1 MARGLPGSSAGSCA
15 LLRANPAKG
24 VGLSAAKVPMTRRAV
39 FPFRLK
45 LTIAGA
51 LLALVPLAIVGWL
64 LLDVNADAVRT
75 HAREHDLAVADDVS
89 RTLGTSFVA
98 AQDALDAIGR
108 VLVDRSL
115 PEDATLALATALV
128 SGSEE
133 LDHVAVYAADGSL
146 IDVIKEEGA
155 RAVVPETLPVA
166 WRQEAETHRVATGP
180 VERVAGEAPRA
191 PIVVPLRVGDALSG
205 FVLTRLSLASLQAR
219 VERLGEVRF
228 QRASA
233 SELFVVDEQGR
244 VIASADPNE
253 IFRDASTDP
262 ALEGLELGAL
272 GRLQRSGEHVHEGR
286 TYVGSVVG
294 LEARPWVVVV
304 RRPEEIVYASL
315 FRMRTIVLGTLG
327 VVLLLALFVAFVVAK
342 QITRPI
348 EALSSF
354 ARDLAARRFDR
365 RVTIETRDE
374 LGMLGDAMS
383 HAAADLEASEARIAE
398 EVAIRTDLGRYLP
411 AEIVDAVVKRE
422 QDMALG
428 GKRRTIT
435 VLFADVVGFTPIT
448 DHLAAEDVVALLNEL
463 FTILTEIVFRHG
475 GTLDKFVGDCVMA
488 MWGAP
493 TPQDDHAARA
503 LAAAE
508 DMMRW
513 LEAGNASWEA
523 KFGVKIELAIG
534 VHSGEAIV
542 GNVGSETRMEFT
554 AIGDTVNVAA
564 RLEAIARPMQVL
576 VTSEARDAAGPE
588 RFDFVDLGP
597 RALTGRAA
605 PVHLWELRT

>member
-1 MARGLPGSSAGSCA
+1 M
-15 LLRANPAKG
+15 N
-24 VGLSAAKVPMTRRAV
+24 RRAI

-45 LTIAGA
+45 LTLAGA

-89 RTLGTSFVA
+89 RTLGSSFVA
-98 AQDALDAIGR
+98 AQDSLDTIGR

-115 PEDATLALATALV
+115 PEDATLALALALV

-133 LDHVAVYAADGSL
+133 LDHVAVYAADGTL
-146 IDVIKEEGA
+146 IDVIKEHGA

-166 WRQEAETHRVATGP
+166 LRQEAETHRVATGP
-180 VERVAGEAPRA
+180 VERAAGEAPRA
-191 PIVVPLRVGDALSG
+191 PIVVPLQVDGELSG
-205 FVLTRLSLASLQAR
+205 FVLTRLSLAPLQAR

-233 SELFVVDEQGR
+233 SELFVIDEQGR
-244 VIASADPNE
+244 VLASADPGE
-253 IFRDASTDP
+253 VFRDASNDP
-262 ALEGLELGAL
+262 ALEGLDLGSL
-272 GRLQRSGEHVHEGR
+272 GGRLMRSGEHVHDGR

-294 LEARPWVVVV
+294 VEARPWIVVV

-398 EVAIRTDLGRYLP
+398 EVAIRADLGRYLP
-411 AEIVDAVVKRE
+411 AEIVEAVVKRE
-422 QDMALG
+422 QDMELG

-448 DHLAAEDVVALLNEL
+448 DRLAAEEVVALLNEL

-475 GTLDKFVGDCVMA
+475 GTIDKFVGDCVMA

-493 TPQDDHAARA
+493 SSQADHAARA

-576 VTSEARDAAGPE
+576 VTSEARAAAGPE
-588 RFDFVDLGP
+588 RFEFVDLGE

-605 PVHLWELRT
+605 AIHLWELRT

>member
-1 MARGLPGSSAGSCA
+1 M
-15 LLRANPAKG
+15 N
-24 VGLSAAKVPMTRRAV
+24 RRAS

-45 LTIAGA
+45 LTLAGA
-51 LLALVPLAIVGWL
+51 LLALVPLALAGWL

-98 AQDALDAIGR
+98 AQDALDTIGR
-108 VLVDRSL
+108 VLVDRAL

-133 LDHVAVYAADGSL
+133 LDHVAVYSAEGAL

-155 RAVVPETLPVA
+155 RAVVPETLPIA
-166 WRQEAETHRVATGP
+166 LRLEAETHRVATGP
-180 VERVAGEAPRA
+180 VERVTGEAPRA
-191 PIVVPLRVGDALSG
+191 TIVVPLRVGEALSG
-205 FVLTRLSLASLQAR
+205 FVLTRLSLEPLQAR
-219 VERLGEVRF
+219 IVRLGEVRF
-228 QRASA
+228 QRATA
-233 SELFVVDEQGR
+233 SELFVIDDEGR
-244 VIASADPNE
+244 VIASTNPDE

-262 ALEGLELGAL
+262 AVEGLDLGSL
-272 GRLQRSGEHVHEGR
+272 GGRLQQSGEHVLAGR

-294 LEARPWVVVV
+294 LEARPWLVVV

-315 FRMRTIVLGTLG
+315 FRMRTIVLGTLA
-327 VVLLLALFVAFVVAK
+327 VVLFLALVVAFVVAR

-365 RVTIETRDE
+365 RVTIQTRDE
-374 LGMLGDAMS
+374 LGLLGDAMS

-422 QDMALG
+422 QDMELG

-448 DHLAAEDVVALLNEL
+448 DRLAAEEVVALLNEL

-475 GTLDKFVGDCVMA
+475 GTIDKFVGDCVMA

-513 LEAGNASWEA
+513 LEAGNATWEQ

-576 VTSEARDAAGPE
+576 VTSATRDAAGTE
-588 RFDFVDLGP
+588 RFDLVDVGTREL
-597 RALTGRAA
+597 AGRAA